1 MHDND
6 LFNIA
11 KVMYVPAERN
21 VLGCVDH
28 PSRLR
33 GLSEPMM
40 TFLDE
45 YAKAKND
52 IKNGYKMPFGEVNFE
67 YDSLNDIPKLKH
79 IDYEIKLSAASSG
92 FQSALPLLLVSKNL
106 SNMVRDNSMKEELSG
121 KEREAL
127 QKEVDLILG
136 DNALSDDVKMASLR
150 MLSSRYR
157 YSRFIN
163 VVEEMELNLFPDS
176 QKNVLYELV
185 ADAYQLTGNRL
196 VMTTHSPYLI
206 NYLTLSVKA
215 KQLAERAKGND
226 VLLERICNV
235 VPRSGMIN
243 ADDLIIYELHDGT
256 VDQLKDYEGLPSD
269 DNYLNVRLRDTN
281 IAFDDLLEIE
291 EELD

>member
-1 MHDND
+1 
-6 LFNIA
+6 
-11 KVMYVPAERN
+11 
-21 VLGCVDH
+21 
-28 PSRLR
+28 
-33 GLSEPMM
+33 
-40 TFLDE
+40 
-45 YAKAKND
+45 
-52 IKNGYKMPFGEVNFE
+52 MPFGEVNFE